1 MSDSIASL
9 IQRALTVMQSI
20 NSHELYNE
28 TLITTSCVM
37 QPVNAAGFIHIIA
50 EVEGNP
56 HARSEAS
63 HKTQV
68 ISL

>member
-1 MSDSIASL
+1 
-9 IQRALTVMQSI
+9 
-20 NSHELYNE
+20 
-28 TLITTSCVM
+28 M

-56 HARSEAS
+56 HARSEES